1 MSRPTNVA
9 TDLAEL
15 MDSTDDALGKDETI
29 LTAANELRSIL
40 NVRVCRI
47 ESFLSY
53 ENIEWAFWSYVRRCA
68 KSCKSRLRGIVRYD
82 RHKVRNCLILSLTNL
97 AAWKMGR

>member
-40 NVRVCRI
+40 NVRVC
-47 ESFLSY
+47 
-53 ENIEWAFWSYVRRCA
+53 
-68 KSCKSRLRGIVRYD
+68 
-82 RHKVRNCLILSLTNL
+82 
-97 AAWKMGR
+97 